1 LAWRGIVLVAATGL
15 FALLGAQAARGAWFV
30 GTNAADSGPGS
41 LRPAILDANA
51 TPGPDTISFAIPGAG
66 THTISLLSP
75 LPFVSD
81 PAVIDATSQP
91 GYAGTPLIE
100 LDGSAAGQ
108 NANGFDVL
116 ADNTVRG
123 FVINRFS
130 GSGIFL
136 HGGSN
141 LIAANYLGTDA
152 SGTAARANGGFGVLA
167 IDSANNVIGGTLA
180 ADRNVISGNTH
191 GIYITGTLSVG
202 NLIQGNFIGT
212 DRTGH
217 AAIGN
222 VPYHGVTIDGASNNT
237 IGGATPGAR
246 NVISGNGFFGIS
258 IVRGFFSGAP
268 ASGNVV
274 QGNYVGTDVDGT
286 VALGNH
292 AQGIAI
298 INTPGNTVGGTTA
311 LARNVVSGNRGD
323 GVFVWQSGASGN
335 LVQGNFIGTD
345 ESGTAP
351 LGNASGVSLTDAPNN
366 TIGGTAPGARNV
378 ISANGF
384 GGALSANA
392 GVAIGG
398 PGATGNH
405 VQGNLIG
412 TDVSGANRLGNNT
425 TGLFIAAPGNSTA
438 GVPEA

>member
-1 LAWRGIVLVAATGL
+1 MRWRGIVLVAATSL
-15 FALLGAQAARGAWFV
+15 FALLGAQSARGASFV
-30 GTNAADSGPGS
+30 VTNTADSGPGS
-41 LRPAILDANA
+41 LRQAILDANA

-75 LPFVSD
+75 LPFVAE
-81 PAVIDATSQP
+81 PTVIDATSEP

-167 IDSANNVIGGTLA
+167 IDSANNVIGGTSA
-180 ADRNVISGNTH
+180 ADRNVISGNTQ

-268 ASGNVV
+268 ASGNLV
-274 QGNYVGTDVDGT
+274 QGNYIGTDVDGT
-286 VALGNH
+286 AALGNH

-311 LARNVVSGNRGD
+311 LARNVVSGNQGD
-323 GVFVWQSGASGN
+323 GVFIWQTGASGN
-335 LVQGNFIGTD
+335 LVEGT
-345 ESGTAP
+345 SSAP
-351 LGNASGVSLTDAPNN
+351 MRAVP
-366 TIGGTAPGARNV
+366 PR
-378 ISANGF
+378 SA
-384 GGALSANA
+384 
-392 GVAIGG
+392 
-398 PGATGNH
+398 T
-405 VQGNLIG
+405 
-412 TDVSGANRLGNNT
+412 R
-425 TGLFIAAPGNSTA
+425 AA
-438 GVPEA
+438 

>member
-1 LAWRGIVLVAATGL
+1 MRWRGIFLVAATSL
-15 FALLGAQAARGAWFV
+15 FALLGAQSARGASFV
-30 GTNAADSGPGS
+30 VTNTADSGPGS
-41 LRPAILDANA
+41 LRQAILDANA

-237 IGGATPGAR
+237 IGGPTPGAR

-268 ASGNVV
+268 ASGN
-274 QGNYVGTDVDGT
+274 
-286 VALGNH
+286 
-292 AQGIAI
+292 
-298 INTPGNTVGGTTA
+298 
-311 LARNVVSGNRGD
+311 
-323 GVFVWQSGASGN
+323 
-335 LVQGNFIGTD
+335 LVQGNRSRATSSRETRETASSSGRPVRPATWSRGT
-345 ESGTAP
+345 SSAP
-351 LGNASGVSLTDAPNN
+351 MRAVP
-366 TIGGTAPGARNV
+366 PR
-378 ISANGF
+378 SA
-384 GGALSANA
+384 
-392 GVAIGG
+392 
-398 PGATGNH
+398 T
-405 VQGNLIG
+405 
-412 TDVSGANRLGNNT
+412 R
-425 TGLFIAAPGNSTA
+425 AA
-438 GVPEA
+438 